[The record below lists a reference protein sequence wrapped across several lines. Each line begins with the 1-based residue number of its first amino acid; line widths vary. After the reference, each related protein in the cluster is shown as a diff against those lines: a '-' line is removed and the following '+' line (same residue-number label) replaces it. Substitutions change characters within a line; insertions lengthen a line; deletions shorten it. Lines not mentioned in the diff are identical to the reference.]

1 LAGKKTFPTFALL
14 FFSIY
19 FENTMRMNEILRAV
33 DSVIQDYN
41 EYVGG
46 YAVLFMLIPTGL
58 FFLFRLKFLNVTK
71 LFHSVRIVAGKYD
84 KAGDKGDVNHFKA
97 LTTALSATVG
107 TGNIVG
113 VSLAIY
119 LGGPGAV
126 FWMWVTGFLGMI
138 LKYTECTLSHKYR
151 QFNSDGTVSGGPMYY
166 MEYGLKKQLGRFA
179 KVLAIIFAVA
189 AVLCSLG
196 SGNMAQA
203 NSMADALHTSY
214 GVPVLWTGLVTTA
227 LVLLIVIGGLKR
239 IAEVTARLVPF
250 MAVLYVSAALLI
262 ILLEYDRIPSAFSL
276 IFTDAFTGTAATGG
290 FVGSTF
296 MMTLI
301 WGVRRGLFSNES
313 GQGSAPIA
321 HAAAK
326 TQWPAREGLVAS
338 LEPLID
344 TLIICTLTALM
355 IVLTGAWHLEG
366 LDMGVTMTIR
376 AMEIGLGKIG
386 LDYFGTHIVSI
397 GLMLFAFS
405 TVISWSY
412 YGTRAANYL
421 FGEKAIKPYYYLY
434 GLFVFFGSVWG
445 IDIVWHFVDM
455 VITFMTIP
463 NLIAI
468 LLLTPVVVNETN
480 KYFKAMKAKDQS

>member
-1 LAGKKTFPTFALL
+1 
-14 FFSIY
+14 
-19 FENTMRMNEILRAV
+19 MNEILRAV

-41 EYVGG
+41 EYIGG

>member
-1 LAGKKTFPTFALL
+1 MNDFLLA
-14 FFSIY
+14 I
-19 FENTMRMNEILRAV
+19 
-33 DSVIQDYN
+33 DSVIQAYN
-41 EYVGG
+41 EYIGG
-46 YAVLFMLIPTGL
+46 YAVLFVLIPTGL
-58 FFLFRLKFLNVTK
+58 FFIFRLKFLNVTR
-71 LFHSVRIVAGKYD
+71 LWHSIKVVAGKYD
-84 KAGDKGDVNHFKA
+84 KPGDKGDVNHFKA

-138 LKYTECTLSHKYR
+138 LKYAECTLSHKYR
-151 QFNSDGTVSGGPMYY
+151 VFNSDGSVSGGPMYY
-166 MEYGLKKQLGRFA
+166 MENGLKSKLGPFA
-179 KVLAIIFAVA
+179 KVLAIVFAVA
-189 AVLCSLG
+189 AILCSLG
-196 SGNMAQA
+196 TGNMAQA
-203 NSMADALHTSY
+203 NSMADALSTSY
-214 GVPVLWTGLVTTA
+214 GIPVLWTGMVITG
-227 LVLLIVIGGLKR
+227 LVLLIVVGGLKR
-239 IAEVTARLVPF
+239 IAEVTSKLVPF
-250 MAVLYVSAALLI
+250 MAVLYVGAALI
-262 ILLEYDRIPSAFSL
+262 ILGIHYHNIPSAFSL
-276 IFTDAFTGTAATGG
+276 IVTDAFTGTAATGG

-301 WGVRRGLFSNES
+301 WGVRRGLFSNEA

-326 TQWPAREGLVAS
+326 TEWSAREGLVAS
-338 LEPLID
+338 LEPLVD

-355 IVLTGAWHLEG
+355 IIITGSWNEDG
-366 LDMGVTMTIR
+366 VVMGVSMTIR
-376 AMEIGLGKIG
+376 AMEIGLGEIG
-386 LDYFGTHIVSI
+386 LHYMGPHIVAI

-421 FGEKAIKPYYYLY
+421 FGEKVIKPYYYVY
-434 GLFVFFGSVWG
+434 ALFVFLGSIWG

-463 NLIAI
+463 NLIAL
-468 LLLTPVVVNETN
+468 LLLTPVIISETR
-480 KYFKAMKAKDQS
+480 KYFAAMKKEKLEKNKQEKEYFNRTKE